1 MFART
6 LKPTTAILA
15 ALVLSATVVAGVS
28 SASQKQ
34 SARAT
39 APSAP
44 IPPAT
49 VTSKELS
56 VPRRGPDRPGT
67 VVGSSALGVRVFANA
82 KHGFALANLNGG
94 QYPAA
99 TTNAGATWRIDGPV
113 LHADAAQGP
122 RAVTQVGA
130 ARPSTYF
137 AWAGPGGG
145 NAIDVTTNA
154 GKHWWQAFLPGV
166 PVAVV
171 HNGELSAYV
180 EVPTTSSPN
189 PKAAIWVYVSKDGG
203 RHWHYTNRW
212 IS

>member
-1 MFART
+1 MFARP
-6 LKPTTAILA
+6 LKPVTAILV

-28 SASQKQ
+28 SASQIQ
-34 SARAT
+34 AVRAIAAK
-39 APSAP
+39 APSH
-44 IPPAT
+44 PAT
-49 VTSKELS
+49 VTAKELS

-67 VVGSSALGVRVFANA
+67 IVGSSALGVRVFPNA
-82 KHGFALANLNGG
+82 RHGFALANVNGG

-99 TTNAGATWRIDGPV
+99 TGNGGATWRIDGPV

-122 RAVTQVGA
+122 LAVTQVGA

-145 NAIDVTTNA
+145 SAVDVTTDA
-154 GKHWWQAFLPGV
+154 GKHWWRALLPGV
-166 PVAVV
+166 PLAVV

-180 EVPTTSSPN
+180 EVPTTSAPN
-189 PKAAIWVYVSKDGG
+189 PKAEIWVYVSKDGG
-203 RHWHYTNRW
+203 RHWRSTDRW